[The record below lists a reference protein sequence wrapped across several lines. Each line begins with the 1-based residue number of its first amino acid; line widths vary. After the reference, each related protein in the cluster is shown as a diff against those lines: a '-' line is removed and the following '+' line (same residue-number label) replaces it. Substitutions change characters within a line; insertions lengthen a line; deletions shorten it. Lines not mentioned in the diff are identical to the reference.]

1 MSINTNVIK
10 TGTYS
15 VEIVFALDEDT
26 RETELDRMFE
36 DAMYM
41 NFNDI
46 SASNIGEYFEIEE
59 D

>member
-10 TGTYS
+10 AGTYS
-15 VEIVFALDEDT
+15 VEIVFTLDEDT

>member
-10 TGTYS
+10 AGTYS
-15 VEIVFALDEDT
+15 VEIVFVLDKDT
-26 RETELDRMFE
+26 RETELDRMFK